1 MSLPKEPRQLM
12 INLMYLVLTAL
23 LAMNVSSEIL
33 NAFKT
38 IGKSIENSNKS
49 TIDRNAAVTGAFT
62 KYIEDPKTLETKKAK
77 VQAALLLANTVNQKT
92 KDLLAQID
100 NYKEMIIKEAGGRLE
115 NGEYKAIDNLDA
127 GTRIMVDQGNGKKLL
142 KMLQDFKDE
151 IAGQVPLDGEN
162 IVAPGKGQNKEIFDM
177 LPLNF
182 NVEKNAEGE
191 VQDWSTANF
200 HMSPLIANVTLL
212 DKYKNDVLACQSVA
226 LDNVWSRATGEKVDK
241 EFINPIA
248 RTMDDY
254 VIMVSADNNY
264 LLPGEKYKARIV
276 LGTYNKKLS
285 NLRFNVGGQTI
296 TAVNGVAEY
305 TAIASGSG
313 PKQFSVT
320 ATFMDSVA
328 GNVRSVK
335 PRTITMEKP
344 AQYFVGEAQA
354 SISLDKMNVFYIG
367 VDNPITLS
375 ASGVPS
381 GNITASGTNVSL
393 TKDPSGVNK
402 YIVRPT
408 IAQQGTASITLTG
421 KLSDGTTKTFG
432 TFPYRVK
439 TIPDPKAMFAGKY
452 GGVAGANELKSQ
464 LALFAKLENF
474 DFAAKF
480 DVISYE
486 FFYQPK
492 RGTPLEGTMNGMYTN
507 SGDIKSVMDKL
518 RPGDKLFFDNIKAVG
533 PDKRVRNLGTLAFN
547 INN

>member
-49 TIDRNAAVTGAFT
+49 TIDRNAAVTGAFS
-62 KYIEDPKTLETKKAK
+62 KYINDPKTLETKKVK

-92 KDLLAQID
+92 KDIIAQID

-127 GTRIMVDQGNGKKLL
+127 GTHIMVDQGNGPKLM

-162 IVAPGKGQNKEIFDM
+162 IVAPGKGQNKEIYDI

-191 VQDWSTANF
+191 IQDWSTANF

-226 LDNVWSRATGEKVDK
+226 LDNIWSKATGEKVDK
-241 EFINPIA
+241 EFINPVA

-276 LGTYNKKLS
+276 LGTYNKRLN

-313 PKQFSVT
+313 PKTFSVT

-328 GNVRSVK
+328 GNVRSVRQ
-335 PRTITMEKP
+335 RTVTLEKP

-375 ASGVPS
+375 ASGVTA
-381 GNITASGTNVSL
+381 GNLVATPEGCTL
-393 TKDPSGVNK
+393 TKSAGVNK
-402 YIVRPT
+402 YLVRVTSPGKSY
-408 IAQQGTASITLTG
+408 ISLSA
-421 KLSDGTTKTFG
+421 KLSDGTTKNFG
-432 TFPYRVK
+432 KYEYRVK
-439 TIPDPKAMFAGKY
+439 YIPDPKASFANKF

-464 LALFAKLENF
+464 IGIVAKLENF
-474 DFAAKF
+474 DFDAKF
-480 DVISYE
+480 NVISYE
-486 FFYQPK
+486 YFYQPK
-492 RGTPLEGTMNGMYTN
+492 RGTPLEGTMNGMFTN
-507 SGDIKSVMDKL
+507 VGDIKSVMDKL
-518 RPGDKLFFDNIKAVG
+518 KPGDKLFFDRIMAVG
-533 PDKRVRNLGTLAFN
+533 PDKRPRNLGTLAFS